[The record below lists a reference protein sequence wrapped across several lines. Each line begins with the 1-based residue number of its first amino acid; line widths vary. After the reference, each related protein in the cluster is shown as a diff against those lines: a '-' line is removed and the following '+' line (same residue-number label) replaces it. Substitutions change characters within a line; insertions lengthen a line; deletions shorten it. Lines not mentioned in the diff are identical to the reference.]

1 MCALAVCSGM
11 ICDGA
16 KPSCAAKIAVAV
28 EAGLLGYAMSLNGKE
43 FLDGEGIVVKGV
55 DNTIKN
61 IGELASE
68 GMAQTDKKILSLMTE
83 KRCGR

>member
-1 MCALAVCSGM
+1 M
-11 ICDGA
+11 
-16 KPSCAAKIAVAV
+16 
-28 EAGLLGYAMSLNGKE
+28 GYAMSLNGKE

>member
-1 MCALAVCSGM
+1 M

-16 KPSCAAKIAVAV
+16 KPSCAAKIAAAV
-28 EAGLLGYAMSLNGKE
+28 DAGLLGYAMSLNGKE

-61 IGELASE
+61 VGELASE
-68 GMAQTDKKILSLMTE
+68 GMAQTDRKILSLLTE
-83 KRCGR
+83 KRSGR